1 MIINSLAY
9 KDYRINFKSYNMID
23 NNTGNSIST
32 NFYHDSEVLQK
43 SATIIKN
50 EFPKGTDIFI
60 YAGSNGEEALSI
72 NSLLDNRQKYKV
84 YSIDISSKA
93 IDFAHIGTYAIHP
106 LADDGFLLNPN
117 CEQNKQFLSRIFHK
131 NFIEIDKP
139 SCPVNNV
146 SDLIYTITF
155 DNVNLFPQRY
165 FIPKESFKE
174 NISFVKGDIN
184 NIESFNNQQKAGAIF
199 FRNAFYQLTNNNL
212 SGVFKYGDKPNLET
226 NKRKIIQELIDKIYN
241 KIKMN
246 GIFVLGRHL
255 QEHLYIADRTVP
267 LKDTIIVNKTR
278 NIRFMTNHPVIEALN
293 KNGRFKPLFE
303 FLIHGLGNN
312 SLKIPLI
319 WQKIK

>member
-1 MIINSLAY
+1 MVFVFWTVYHFRLEKIKEI
-9 KDYRINFKSYNMID
+9 DYQIKQTYPEFRRSYPFEKFERLLKKSDAKYLLKYDKVKVRTPFLRRI
-23 NNTGNSIST
+23 
-32 NFYHDSEVLQK
+32 
-43 SATIIKN
+43 
-50 EFPKGTDIFI
+50 
-60 YAGSNGEEALSI
+60 
-72 NSLLDNRQKYKV
+72 KV

-93 IDFAHIGTYAIHP
+93 IDFARIGTYAIHP

-139 SCPVNNV
+139 SYPINNV

-241 KIKMN
+241 KLKMN

-267 LKDTIIVNKTR
+267 LKDTIIVNKAR
-278 NIRFMTNHPVIEALN
+278 NIRFMTNHPIIEALN

-303 FLIHGLGNN
+303 FLIHGLSNN